1 MTEDGPGPTSQD
13 RSHPPALHRHTAMTN
28 GVDPLMEA
36 VQSSRPYSAS
46 HRVIADSPLPKL
58 SDRDDAMLTV
68 GEP

>member
-1 MTEDGPGPTSQD
+1 
-13 RSHPPALHRHTAMTN
+13 MTN